1 MSVVSGKGPA
11 QAVDSL
17 MVGDIVMA
25 LETWAANLGC
35 LLNSGDDEMGSG
47 HCARSDLFGMVVPR
61 NSRTSEPLLWAQV
74 LLGVLKIQ
82 FRSVPWLEE
91 T

>member
-1 MSVVSGKGPA
+1 MGV
-11 QAVDSL
+11 
-17 MVGDIVMA
+17 MMMA
-25 LETWAANLGC
+25 LETLATNLGR
-35 LLNSGDDEMGSG
+35 LLNSWDDEMGSG
-47 HCARSDLFGMVVPR
+47 HCARSDLFDMVVPR
-61 NSRTSEPLLWAQV
+61 NRKTREPLLWAQV